1 MPILSR
7 RVVKPRLGLSA
18 CIPARSRDPFDFGF
32 AQRHR
37 VAVIR
42 DKAPIAGRY
51 EVPMDDAEPMG
62 QNGAASVATAIA
74 LPGIHACSERLM
86 EDMTTESL
94 PEDPRAYFDAH
105 IFVCCNRRPDGHPRG
120 SCAAK
125 GSEALRDYMKA
136 RVKEARIPH
145 ARVNMAGCLDRCEEG
160 PCVVIYPAGV
170 WYRIESRADVD
181 AIIEQLLTGGGQ
193 ADALRLPPDRSP

>member
-1 MPILSR
+1 MRHEFAFAHHFTPILCLIAFLRPPMVSPP
-7 RVVKPRLGLSA
+7 VITLS
-18 CIPARSRDPFDFGF
+18 
-32 AQRHR
+32 
-37 VAVIR
+37 
-42 DKAPIAGRY
+42 
-51 EVPMDDAEPMG
+51 VPMDDAEPMR
-62 QNGAASVATAIA
+62 QNGGASTTIAA
-74 LPGIHACSERLM
+74 PGFHAYWEKLM
-86 EDMTTESL
+86 EDMTTKFL
-94 PEDPRAYFDAH
+94 PVDPPPYFDAH

-160 PCVVIYPAGV
+160 PCVVIYPAGT

-181 AIIEQLLTGGGQ
+181 AIIEQHLTGGGR
-193 ADALRLPPDRSP
+193 AEALRLPTDRSP